1 MFSSASSR
9 HSSRPPAYDRPPSY
23 CTDDP
28 DDIEM
33 TDVEAHVPAPPP
45 SESAPSLAVPVHVP
59 APTKPTSAPE
69 LAVPAPCRYA
79 KTPSATAGATHGAIT
94 PPVYRR
100 QQTIYYPKPMPAA
113 ELRAWSHFLTWLFLV
128 LFFGGLV
135 LFILGTVKYFIPTG
149 DGHTWPDKKWERI
162 YSVGLFMLPSGAVLG
177 MGLCLA
183 EFCPC
188 CILDDEVRGGRKA
201 GIGRRLNVQW
211 LGR

>member
-1 MFSSASSR
+1 M
-9 HSSRPPAYDRPPSY
+9 
-23 CTDDP
+23 
-28 DDIEM
+28 
-33 TDVEAHVPAPPP
+33 
-45 SESAPSLAVPVHVP
+45 
-59 APTKPTSAPE
+59 
-69 LAVPAPCRYA
+69 
-79 KTPSATAGATHGAIT
+79 
-94 PPVYRR
+94 
-100 QQTIYYPKPMPAA
+100 
-113 ELRAWSHFLTWLFLV
+113 
-128 LFFGGLV
+128 